1 MKLKNFQMPKGVV
14 VDEET
19 LTEQFGRFTVEPLE
33 RGFGTTIGNA
43 LRRVLLSSLP
53 GAAVTAVRIDGVA
66 HEFSTIPNV
75 VEDVTEI
82 ILNMKELRLKLYSE
96 EPKILQLEAEGK
108 GDVTALDIQ
117 TDSEVEILNPDLHIA
132 TLDEGGHLRMEIH
145 VADGRGYVMAEQ
157 NKDPNYPIGVIPVD
171 SIFSPVVRV
180 NYRVE
185 NTRVGQRTDYDR
197 LVLEIWTD
205 GSIHPQDALSS
216 AGQILKNHL
225 QLFISIDEDMVP
237 EPEEEVDEEFERI
250 KKLLM
255 MNVEELE
262 LSVRSSNCLRAAEIK
277 TLADLVQ
284 KSEAEMLK
292 YRNFGRKS
300 LTELTQILD
309 ELNLSFGMDVSPYL
323 EAIENEASAS

>member
-1 MKLKNFQMPKGVV
+1 MKLKNFQMPKGVN
-14 VDEET
+14 VDDAT
-19 LTEQFGRFTVEPLE
+19 LTEKYGRFTVEPLE

-43 LRRVLLSSLP
+43 LRRVLVSSLP

-82 ILNMKELRLKLYSE
+82 ILNLKELRLILHADQ
-96 EPKILQLEAEGK
+96 PKTLLLEAEGK
-108 GDVTALDIQ
+108 GDITALDIQ
-117 TDSEVEILNPDLHIA
+117 TDADVQILNPDLHIA
-132 TLDEGGHLRMEIH
+132 TLDDDGRLRIEIY
-145 VADGRGYVMAEQ
+145 VDEGRGYVLAEQ
-157 NKDPNYPIGVIPVD
+157 NKDQNQPIGVIPMD
-171 SIFSPVVRV
+171 SIFTPVTRV
-180 NYRVE
+180 NFRVE
-185 NTRVGQRTDYDR
+185 NRRVAQRTDYDG

-216 AGQILKNHL
+216 AAQILKNHL
-225 QLFISIDEDMVP
+225 QLFISIDEDVIP
-237 EPEEEVDEEFERI
+237 ELEEEVDEESERV
-250 KKLLM
+250 KNLLR

-300 LTELTQILD
+300 LTELNQILG
-309 ELNLSFGMDVSPYL
+309 ELNLSFGMNVESYL
-323 EAIENEASAS
+323 SEAAK

>member
-1 MKLKNFQMPKGVV
+1 MSDMKLKNFQMPKAVI

-19 LTEQFGRFTVEPLE
+19 LTERYGKFVVEPLE
-33 RGFGTTIGNA
+33 RGFGTTIGNS
-43 LRRVLLSSLP
+43 LRRILLSSLP
-53 GAAVTAVRIDGVA
+53 GAAVTAVRIDGVS

-82 ILNMKELRLKLYSE
+82 ILNLKDLRLVLHSE
-96 EPKILQLEAEGK
+96 EPKTLLLEAEGK
-108 GDVTALDIQ
+108 GEVSALDIQ
-117 TDSEVEILNPDLHIA
+117 TTPDVKILNPDLHIA
-132 TLDEGGHLRMEIH
+132 TLDEGGRLRMEIH
-145 VADGRGYVMAEQ
+145 IDNGRGYMLAEQ
-157 NKDPNYPIGVIPVD
+157 NKDPNQPIGVIPMD
-171 SIFSPVVRV
+171 SIFSPVTRV
-180 NYRVE
+180 NFRVE

-205 GSIHPQDALSS
+205 GSIHPQDGLSS
-216 AGQILKNHL
+216 AAQILKNHL
-225 QLFISIDEDMVP
+225 QLFISIDEDLVP

-250 KKLLM
+250 RNLLKT
-255 MNVEELE
+255 NVEELE

-300 LTELTQILD
+300 LTELNQILA
-309 ELNLSFGMDVSPYL
+309 ELGLSFGMDIQPYL
-323 EAIENEASAS
+323 ETDK